1 MRLHTFNLSLITT
14 KSVAA
19 CDIINTVPDKEQ
31 FSKSNSNLNI
41 MSKLAPTTTRIART
55 LNREDFI
62 GYFYD
67 PTCMTGLKRVDEN
80 GIPCMVGTPYYRTG
94 KKKQAINISIRGTNY
109 QVHRIIWALVYGS
122 IGDQEM
128 IDHIDG
134 NPFNNRIENLRIATP
149 AINSRNAVR
158 RSNNTTGYTG
168 VNPYTRNDSDS
179 YGFQA
184 SWMENGKI
192 KTKQFSSRKY
202 GVTNAFNMAVEHRKQ
217 MIQMLNEQG
226 HGYTERHGK

>member
-19 CDIINTVPDKEQ
+19 CDIINIVPDKEH

-55 LNREDFI
+55 LKREDFI

-67 PTCMTGLKRVDEN
+67 PTCMTGLKRTDEN
-80 GIPCMVGTPYYRTG
+80 CVHHMVGTPYYRSG
-94 KKKQAINISIRGTNY
+94 NKKQAINVSINGINY

-134 NPFNNRIENLRIATP
+134 NPKNNTITNLRILCPNCHSLEPTHRGK
-149 AINSRNAVR
+149 NKKTGSVVEWQT
-158 RSNNTTGYTG
+158 RST
-168 VNPYTRNDSDS
+168 
-179 YGFQA
+179 
-184 SWMENGKI
+184 
-192 KTKQFSSRKY
+192 
-202 GVTNAFNMAVEHRKQ
+202 
-217 MIQMLNEQG
+217 
-226 HGYTERHGK
+226 